1 MNRLKLS
8 PLLLLAVTLL
18 YGCGTP
24 RTATDFEDLELAPV
38 TPDSVV
44 SLIPDYGEEMQTLT
58 GSGRAL
64 VSEPGNS
71 ERVTVQF
78 HSDREKSLLTIRTS
92 IGIEGGQILID
103 RDSLLIYNKI
113 DNIAQKVSPERSRLS
128 SVGSIASLN
137 MLDLFNFRVEREEID
152 RIFVDRGSYII
163 LLHNRATVE
172 VDRSS
177 GHVLRVD
184 RSLSPPPVPYKSIE
198 YEGYA
203 GISGFQLPRKITI
216 FSGDGQSRAT
226 FLVQQLHVNGKL
238 PPLIIELP
246 EDTPIQRP

>member
-1 MNRLKLS
+1 MNSLKLLS
-8 PLLLLAVTLL
+8 LLLFSAILL

-24 RTATDFEDLELAPV
+24 RTATDFEDLETALI
-38 TPDSVV
+38 TPDSLV
-44 SLIPDYGEEMQTLT
+44 SLIPDYGEQLHTIT

-103 RDSLLIYNKI
+103 RDSLLIYNKV

-152 RIFVDRGSYII
+152 RIFVDGGSYIV
-163 LLHNRATVE
+163 LLQNRATVE

-184 RSLSPPPVPYKSIE
+184 RSLSDPPVPYKSIE

-203 GISGFQLPRKITI
+203 EISGFQLPRKITI

-238 PPLIIELP
+238 PPLTIELP
-246 EDTPIQRP
+246 EDIPIQRP

>member
-1 MNRLKLS
+1 MNSTKF
-8 PLLLLAVTLL
+8 LLLLFISAILL

-44 SLIPDYGEEMQTLT
+44 SLIPDYGEELQTLT

-78 HSDREKSLLTIRTS
+78 QSDREKSLLTIRTS

-113 DNIAQKVSPERSRLS
+113 DNIAQKVSPERSSLS

-137 MLDLFNFRVEREEID
+137 MLDLFNFRVDSEEID
-152 RIFVDRGSYII
+152 RIFVDRDSYII
-163 LLHNRATVE
+163 LLQNSTTIEVE
-172 VDRSS
+172 KSS

-184 RSLSPPPVPYKSIE
+184 RSLSTPPVPYRSIE

-203 GISGFQLPRKITI
+203 RISGFQLPRKITI

-226 FLVQQLHVNGKL
+226 FLVQQLYVNGKL
-238 PPLIIELP
+238 PPLKIELQ
-246 EDTPIQRP
+246 EDTPIHRP